1 MPSQPCVLL
10 KHGELAIKGR
20 NRGVFE
26 RHLLR
31 NLEWALGE
39 VDSRA
44 RVERRAGVLVVTS
57 PNAQDPQRQ
66 AALVERAREVIGIS
80 VVQPGVRTSKDP
92 KATAQSMLA
101 LLTEQ
106 LGAAPRTFAV
116 RARRRDKNFRMT
128 SSEMAAY
135 LGQRV
140 VDELG
145 WPVDLDNPD
154 TEITVEVD
162 WRETFVSVQHL
173 RGQGGLPVGSSG
185 RALSLLSGG
194 YDSPVAA
201 HRMMRRGLHCD
212 FLHFTGAPYTGP
224 SSTYKAYALVRQL
237 NRFQGGSRLHV
248 VPIGKAQRALAT
260 AGAGELQIVAQRR
273 LIVRVGT
280 ALAQRL
286 GDEALVTGDSLGQV
300 SSQTLSN
307 MATTEQAAGLPVLRP
322 LLAWDKQE
330 IMGEAA
336 NIGTA
341 EISKLPDEDCCSL
354 IMPPNVATHSQHS
367 QLHKVEN
374 RVGFDDLIEEVLDNI
389 QVLEVEGERAPTA
402 SCEADASDAED
413 VERARAATV

>member
-39 VDSRA
+39 VDPRA

-66 AALVERAREVIGIS
+66 AALVERAREVMGIS

-106 LGAAPRTFAV
+106 LGTAPRTFAV

-128 SSEMAAY
+128 SSEMATY

-145 WPVDLDNPD
+145 WSVDLNSPD

-162 WRETFVSVQHL
+162 WRETFVSVRHL
-173 RGQGGLPVGSSG
+173 RGQGGLPRAPRWGNGSQ
-185 RALSLLSGG
+185 SGG
-194 YDSPVAA
+194 HTDP
-201 HRMMRRGLHCD
+201 RRGL
-212 FLHFTGAPYTGP
+212 L
-224 SSTYKAYALVRQL
+224 
-237 NRFQGGSRLHV
+237 
-248 VPIGKAQRALAT
+248 
-260 AGAGELQIVAQRR
+260 
-273 LIVRVGT
+273 
-280 ALAQRL
+280 
-286 GDEALVTGDSLGQV
+286 
-300 SSQTLSN
+300 
-307 MATTEQAAGLPVLRP
+307 
-322 LLAWDKQE
+322 
-330 IMGEAA
+330 
-336 NIGTA
+336 
-341 EISKLPDEDCCSL
+341 
-354 IMPPNVATHSQHS
+354 
-367 QLHKVEN
+367 
-374 RVGFDDLIEEVLDNI
+374 
-389 QVLEVEGERAPTA
+389 
-402 SCEADASDAED
+402 
-413 VERARAATV
+413 

>member
-1 MPSQPCVLL
+1 MPAQPCVLL

-39 VDSRA
+39 VDPRA

-66 AALVERAREVIGIS
+66 AALVERAREVVGIS

-92 KATAQSMLA
+92 EATAQSA
-101 LLTEQ
+101 LELLRQQ

-116 RARRRDKNFRMT
+116 RARRRDKNFRMS

-201 HRMMRRGLHCD
+201 YRMMRRGLRCD

-286 GDEALVTGDSLGQV
+286 GGEALVTGDSLGQV

-307 MATTEQAAGLPVLRP
+307 MATTEQAAGLPVMRP

-336 NIGTA
+336 SIGTA
-341 EISKLPDEDCCSL
+341 DISKLPDEDCCSL
-354 IMPPNVATHSQHS
+354 IMPPNVATHSQDT
-367 QLHKVEN
+367 QLNKVEN
-374 RVGFDDLIEEVLDNI
+374 RVGFDDLIEEVLENI
-389 QVLEVEGERAPTA
+389 QVLEVEGERAASA
-402 SCEADASDAED
+402 SCEADGAAAD
-413 VERARAATV
+413 RAPAATV